1 MKILTDLHTH
11 TLASA
16 HAYSTLAENAAAA
29 KARGLEAIAMTNH
42 GVGMEDAPH
51 IWHFMNMKILPEYID
66 GVRILQGVEANI
78 TDIHGTLDMPQELME
93 SMDIVVASIHNPCY
107 ADVGAKDHTEAYMA
121 VVENPAVDIIG
132 HSGSPAFMYDYE
144 TVIRRAGE
152 LGKLIEINAGSYQVR
167 KASIPNCRI
176 IAETCKRLGVGIS
189 VDSDAHFA
197 GKVGSCEPAVE
208 MLEEIGF
215 PEELIKNRSLAAL
228 CDFMSPRKTIKI

>member
-29 KARGLEAIAMTNH
+29 KALGMEAIAMTNH

-66 GVRILQGVEANI
+66 GVRILRGVEANI
-78 TDIHGTLDMPQELME
+78 TDIHGRLDMPQELMAGL
-93 SMDIVVASIHNPCY
+93 DIVVASIHNPCY
-107 ADVGAKDHTEAYMA
+107 ADVGKKDHTEAYMA

-144 TVIRRAGE
+144 AVIRRAGE
-152 LGKLIEINAGSYQVR
+152 LGKLIEINAGSFEVR
-167 KASIPNCRI
+167 KPSIPNCRI
-176 IAETCKRLGVGIS
+176 IAKTCKRLGVGIA

-197 GKVGSCEPAVE
+197 AKIGRYESAVE
-208 MLEEIGF
+208 LLREIDF
-215 PEELIKNRSLAAL
+215 PEELIINRTLAAL
-228 CDFMSPRKTIKI
+228 CDFMAPRKTIKI